1 MKKNLKI
8 DFRNKKSRRRFAILV
23 RTLAVFGVVALANT
37 YAWFVFFTKTS
48 TSIQASVMSWDIN
61 FTKDNEEIKE
71 LVLDIDMKP
80 GMDPYEKRLVIT
92 NSGEIA
98 ADYNVIMKEFSILNS
113 TYTVPTDISE
123 SDSLDKL
130 KYDYPFHVLFT
141 PTTAVIN
148 PGNTLVVSIQA
159 NWPYESTN
167 PYYKLTNDFLYDS
180 QLGYEYYLKQGDLYR
195 PVVVS
200 ALNFSSL
207 IDSGLY
213 VESDDADSYYG
224 NKCGTIQNN
233 GESCVKIRLQ
243 LEVTQ
248 KQ

>member
-8 DFRNKKSRRRFAILV
+8 DFRSKKSRRRFAILV
-23 RTLAVFGVVALANT
+23 RTLAVFGIVALANT

-61 FTKDNEEIKE
+61 FTKDNEEIRE

-80 GMDPYEKRLVIT
+80 GMDPYEKRIVIS

-98 ADYNVIMKEFSILNS
+98 ADYNVIMKEYSILNS

-123 SDSLDKL
+123 ADSLNKL
-130 KYDYPFHVLFT
+130 KYGYPFHVLFT

-148 PGNTLVVSIQA
+148 PGNTLVVSIQV
-159 NWPYESTN
+159 NWPYESSE
-167 PYYKLTNDFLYDS
+167 PFFKLNNDFIYDS
-180 QLGYEYYLKQGDLYR
+180 QLGYEYYRKSGDIYS

-200 ALNFSSL
+200 ALNFNSL
-207 IDSGLY
+207 VSTGLY

-224 NKCGTIQNN
+224 NKCSAVQSG
-233 GESCVKIRLQ
+233 GESCLKIRLQ